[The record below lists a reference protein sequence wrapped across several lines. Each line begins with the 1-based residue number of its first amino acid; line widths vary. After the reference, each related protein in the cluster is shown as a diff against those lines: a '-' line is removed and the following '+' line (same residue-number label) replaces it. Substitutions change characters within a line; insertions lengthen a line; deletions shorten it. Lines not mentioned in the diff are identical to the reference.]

1 MSEVESVGCE
11 IKTREMRPEQKLH
24 HWNSPKRQRTLSL
37 TDYGWEVISDIAD
50 KYKLNRSEVIEIIAR
65 MAKENGD
72 DLIEERY
79 TLLA

>member
-1 MSEVESVGCE
+1 MSDTDTAELE

-24 HWNSPKRQRTLSL
+24 HWGSPKRQRTLSL

-50 KYKLNRSEVIEIIAR
+50 QYKLNRSEVIEIIAR

>member
-37 TDYGWEVISDIAD
+37 TDSSWEVISGLAD
-50 KYKLNRSEVIEIIAR
+50 KFKLNRSEVIEIIAR
-65 MAKENGD
+65 QAKDNGD

>member
-1 MSEVESVGCE
+1 MSVDSTERE

-50 KYKLNRSEVIEIIAR
+50 KYKLNRSEVMRLLPAKQRR
-65 MAKENGD
+65 MEM
-72 DLIEERY
+72 
-79 TLLA
+79 T

>member
-1 MSEVESVGCE
+1 MSEVESVE
-11 IKTREMRPEQKLH
+11 RKIKTREMRPEQKLH

-37 TDYGWEVISDIAD
+37 TDSCWDEVSGLAD
-50 KYKLNRSEVIEIIAR
+50 KFKLNRSEVIEIIAR
-65 MAKENGD
+65 QAKENGD